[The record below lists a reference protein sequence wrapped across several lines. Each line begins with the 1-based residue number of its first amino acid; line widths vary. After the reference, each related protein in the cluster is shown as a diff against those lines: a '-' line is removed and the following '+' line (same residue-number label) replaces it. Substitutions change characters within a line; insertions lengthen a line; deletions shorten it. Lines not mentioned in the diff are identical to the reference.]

1 MEKKDLSVTQ
11 PANSESDQTSPS
23 RVEPSDSP
31 PPGSK
36 IGKPWLWAVIFAL
49 ILAFTVTIGGV
60 AGYQS
65 GNLVRHKNVS
75 DQSRDQIQEQYDLGL
90 QDLEAGNYEVAIQR
104 FEYVLAQDPNFP
116 GITEQMAA
124 AMQVL
129 YSTAT
134 PVPQAPRITA
144 TPTRD
149 PRPVEDLFNQA
160 LSLISNQD
168 WSKGIDTLISLR
180 KEDLSYQVARVD
192 GLLYIALRNRGVGKI
207 LKESNLEGGIYDLA
221 LADKFGPL
229 DAEAS
234 SAREWARL
242 FIIGL
247 SFWEVHPEQA
257 VHYFSQVAAAA
268 PYLRDASGWT
278 ANDRYR
284 AALIQF
290 GSFLAHRDNWCA
302 AQTQYELARAIR
314 PDESLQA
321 LTMQAAEMCSPS
333 TPTPSGTGTTTI
345 TPTITNTPPPFVTPT
360 PSPTNG
366 ILPTDTPTATQEAPP
381 TTEVPPTTE
390 IPPTDTPA
398 PTATTEVS
406 PTDTPAPTATTG
418 ETPDPPPGDG

>member
-1 MEKKDLSVTQ
+1 MKNQDLSVTQ
-11 PANSESDQTSPS
+11 PAGSESDQTIPPG
-23 RVEPSDSP
+23 VEPSDSP
-31 PPGSK
+31 PSGSK
-36 IGKPWLWAVIFAL
+36 LGKPWLWAVIFAL
-49 ILAFTVTIGGV
+49 ILAFTVTIGAI
-60 AGYQS
+60 AGFQS
-65 GNLVRHKNVS
+65 GNLVRYENES
-75 DQSRDQIQEQYDLGL
+75 DQSRGQIQEQYDLGL
-90 QDLEAGNYEVAIQR
+90 QDLEAGNYEVALQR

-134 PVPQAPRITA
+134 PIPQAPRITP

-168 WSKGIDTLISLR
+168 WSKGIDTLIALR

-221 LADKFGPL
+221 LANKFGPL

-257 VHYFSQVAAAA
+257 VYYFSQVAAAA

-284 AALIQF
+284 AVLIQF

-302 AQTQYELARAIR
+302 AQTQYELALAIR
-314 PDESLQA
+314 PDESLLA
-321 LTMQAAEMCSPS
+321 LATQAAEMCSPS
-333 TPTPSGTGTTTI
+333 TPTPTGTGTTTI
-345 TPTITNTPPPFVTPT
+345 TPTITNTPPPFITPT
-360 PSPTNG
+360 PSATQG

-381 TTEVPPTTE
+381 TTVVPPTTE
-390 IPPTDTPA
+390 VPPTETPI
-398 PTATTEVS
+398 
-406 PTDTPAPTATTG
+406 PTATTG
-418 ETPDPPPGDG
+418 EAPDPPPGDG

>member
-1 MEKKDLSVTQ
+1 MENKDLSVTQ

-23 RVEPSDSP
+23 KVETSDSP
-31 PPGSK
+31 LLGSK

-49 ILAFTVTIGGV
+49 ILAFTVTIGAV

-65 GNLVRHKNVS
+65 GNLVRHENVS

-90 QDLEAGNYEVAIQR
+90 QDLEAENYEVALQR

-134 PVPQAPRITA
+134 PVPQAPMITA

-168 WSKGIDTLISLR
+168 WNKGIDTLISLR

-302 AQTQYELARAIR
+302 AQTQYELALAIR
-314 PDESLQA
+314 PDESLLA
-321 LTMQAAEMCSPS
+321 LATQAAEICSPPTL
-333 TPTPSGTGTTTI
+333 TPTETGTATI
-345 TPTITNTPPPFVTPT
+345 TPTITNTPPTVQEGISEPSEDCQVSHNPARKKGFPESSMTYIGVFVL
-360 PSPTNG
+360 
-366 ILPTDTPTATQEAPP
+366 LPGWRCH
-381 TTEVPPTTE
+381 
-390 IPPTDTPA
+390 
-398 PTATTEVS
+398 S
-406 PTDTPAPTATTG
+406 
-418 ETPDPPPGDG
+418 

>member
-1 MEKKDLSVTQ
+1 MENKDLSVTQ
-11 PANSESDQTSPS
+11 PASSASEQTSTS
-23 RVEPSDSP
+23 GVKPSDSP

-36 IGKPWLWAVIFAL
+36 LGKLWLWAIFFAL
-49 ILAFTVTIGGV
+49 ILAFTVTIGAV

-65 GNLVRHKNVS
+65 GNLARHENES
-75 DQSRDQIQEQYDLGL
+75 DQSWVQIQEQYDLGL
-90 QDLEAGNYEVAIQR
+90 QDLEAGNYEVALQR

-124 AMQVL
+124 ALGVL

-134 PVPQAPRITA
+134 PIPQAPAISA

-160 LSLISNQD
+160 LSLISSQD
-168 WSKGIDTLISLR
+168 WSKGIDTLIALR

-192 GLLYIALRNRGVGKI
+192 GLLYIGLRNRGVGKI

-247 SFWEVHPEQA
+247 SFWEVHPELA
-257 VHYFSQVAAAA
+257 VHYFNQVAAAA

-302 AQTQYELARAIR
+302 AQTQYELALAIR
-314 PDESLQA
+314 PDETLQA

-345 TPTITNTPPPFVTPT
+345 TPTYI
-360 PSPTNG
+360 
-366 ILPTDTPTATQEAPP
+366 PTATQEVPSTTEVPTTTIVPP
-381 TTEVPPTTE
+381 TTEVPPTTVPPTTE
-390 IPPTDTPA
+390 VPPTDTPI
-398 PTATTEVS
+398 P
-406 PTDTPAPTATTG
+406 PPTATTG
-418 ETPDPPPGDG
+418 ETPDSPPGDG

>member
-1 MEKKDLSVTQ
+1 MKNQDLSVTQ
-11 PANSESDQTSPS
+11 PAGSESDQTSPS
-23 RVEPSDSP
+23 GIEPSDSP

-36 IGKPWLWAVIFAL
+36 LGKPWLWAVIFAL
-49 ILAFTVTIGGV
+49 ILAFTVTIGAV
-60 AGYQS
+60 AGFQS
-65 GNLVRHKNVS
+65 GNLVRYENES
-75 DQSRDQIQEQYDLGL
+75 DQSRGQIQEQYDLGL
-90 QDLEAGNYEVAIQR
+90 QDLEAGNYEVALQR

-116 GITEQMAA
+116 GITEQMAT

-134 PVPQAPRITA
+134 PIPQAPRITP

-160 LSLISNQD
+160 LSLISNLD
-168 WSKGIDTLISLR
+168 WSKGIDTLIALR

-221 LADKFGPL
+221 IADKFGPL

-257 VHYFSQVAAAA
+257 VYYFSQVAAAA

-284 AALIQF
+284 AVLIQF

-302 AQTQYELARAIR
+302 AQTQYELALAIR
-314 PDESLQA
+314 PDESLLA
-321 LTMQAAEMCSPS
+321 LATQAAEMCSPS
-333 TPTPSGTGTTTI
+333 TPTPTGTGTTTI
-345 TPTITNTPPPFVTPT
+345 TPTITNTPPPLITPT
-360 PSPTNG
+360 PSATQG
-366 ILPTDTPTATQEAPP
+366 ILPTDTPTATQESPP
-381 TTEVPPTTE
+381 TTVVPPTTE
-390 IPPTDTPA
+390 IPPTETPI
-398 PTATTEVS
+398 
-406 PTDTPAPTATTG
+406 PTATTG
-418 ETPDPPPGDG
+418 EAPDPPPGDG

>member
-1 MEKKDLSVTQ
+1 MENQDLSVTQ
-11 PANSESDQTSPS
+11 PASSESEQTSPS
-23 RVEPSDSP
+23 GVEPSDSP

-36 IGKPWLWAVIFAL
+36 LGKPWLWAIIFAL
-49 ILAFTVTIGGV
+49 ILAFTVTIGSV

-65 GNLVRHKNVS
+65 GNLVRHENVS
-75 DQSRDQIQEQYDLGL
+75 DQSKVQIQEQYDLGL
-90 QDLEAGNYEVAIQR
+90 QDLEAGNYEVALQR

-124 AMQVL
+124 TMQVL

-134 PVPQAPRITA
+134 PIPKAPTITA

-257 VHYFSQVAAAA
+257 VYYFSQVAAAA

-284 AALIQF
+284 AALIQY
-290 GSFLAHRDNWCA
+290 GGFLAHRDNWCA
-302 AQTQYELARAIR
+302 AQTQYDLAMAIR
-314 PDESLQA
+314 PDESLLA
-321 LTMQAAEMCSPS
+321 LATQAAEMCSPS
-333 TPTPSGTGTTTI
+333 TPTPSVTGTTTI
-345 TPTITNTPPPFVTPT
+345 TPTITNTPPPFITPT
-360 PSPTNG
+360 PSATQG

-390 IPPTDTPA
+390 APPITEVPPTETPI
-398 PTATTEVS
+398 
-406 PTDTPAPTATTG
+406 PTATTG